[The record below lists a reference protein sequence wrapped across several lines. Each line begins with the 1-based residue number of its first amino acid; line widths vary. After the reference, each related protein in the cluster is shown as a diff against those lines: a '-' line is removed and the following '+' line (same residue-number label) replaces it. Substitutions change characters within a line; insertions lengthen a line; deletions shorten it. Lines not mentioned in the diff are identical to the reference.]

1 MSKLEKD
8 EDDDEDKDE
17 DKDEDE
23 DEDEDEDKVEDK
35 DEDEDED
42 KDEDAPVLES
52 LRDGLLLAEQ
62 DAGVEVA
69 LLLALHLRREGVPL

>member
-1 MSKLEKD
+1 MSHGGRLSKLGKD
-8 EDDDEDKDE
+8 ENEDEDKGEDEDE

-23 DEDEDEDKVEDK
+23 DEDEDEDK
-35 DEDEDED
+35 
-42 KDEDAPVLES
+42 DEDAPVLKS